1 MNKAVMGVALVLCLF
16 VLNCCEAKAAAVE
29 APLLSAKRVS
39 LAGGLNY
46 EWRTTPLKNNSE
58 PILERHGEWTT
69 GLYGAYNLTPHSS
82 LVASSVLG
90 MDSRQLRHTLG
101 LRIRLWQG
109 VK

>member
-1 MNKAVMGVALVLCLF
+1 MTKTLQSVALVLGIMFMNCTPVRAEDATLF
-16 VLNCCEAKAAAVE
+16 
-29 APLLSAKRVS
+29 SSKRVS

-58 PILERHGEWTT
+58 PLLERHGEWTT
-69 GLYGAYNLTPHSS
+69 GLYGAYNLTPHAS

-90 MDSRQLRHTLG
+90 FDSRQLRHTVG
-101 LRIRLWQG
+101 LRIRFFQG

>member
-1 MNKAVMGVALVLCLF
+1 MNKTIMFFSLVACLLF
-16 VLNCCEAKAAAVE
+16 LNCAPAKAE
-29 APLLSAKRVS
+29 DAPLFSAKRVS

-90 MDSRQLRHTLG
+90 FDSRQLRHTVG
-101 LRIRLWQG
+101 LRIRFFQG

>member
-1 MNKAVMGVALVLCLF
+1 MNKTVMFCTLVVCLLF
-16 VLNCCEAKAAAVE
+16 MNCAPVKAAE
-29 APLLSAKRVS
+29 DAPLFSSKRVS

-69 GLYGAYNLTPHSS
+69 GLYGAYNLTPHAS

-90 MDSRQLRHTLG
+90 FDSRQLRHTVG
-101 LRIRLWQG
+101 VRIRFFQG

>member
-1 MNKAVMGVALVLCLF
+1 VTKTLQFVALVLGLMF
-16 VLNCCEAKAAAVE
+16 MNCAPVRAED
-29 APLLSAKRVS
+29 APLFSSKRVS

-58 PILERHGEWTT
+58 PLLERHGEWTT
-69 GLYGAYNLTPHSS
+69 GLYGAYNLTPHAS

-90 MDSRQLRHTLG
+90 FDSRQLRHTVG
-101 LRIRLWQG
+101 LRIRFFQG

>member
-1 MNKAVMGVALVLCLF
+1 VTKTLQFVALVLGLMF
-16 VLNCCEAKAAAVE
+16 MNCTPVRAED
-29 APLLSAKRVS
+29 APLLSSKRVS

-58 PILERHGEWTT
+58 PLLERHGEWTT
-69 GLYGAYNLTPHSS
+69 GLYGAYNLTPHAS

-90 MDSRQLRHTLG
+90 FDSRQLRHTVG
-101 LRIRLWQG
+101 LRIRFFQG

>member
-1 MNKAVMGVALVLCLF
+1 MNKTIMGLTLAVLLL
-16 VLNCCEAKAAAVE
+16 LTNCHPAHAEE
-29 APLLSAKRVS
+29 IAPLLSAKRFS

-58 PILERHGEWTT
+58 PILERHGEWST

-90 MDSRQLRHTLG
+90 FDSRQLRHTVG
-101 LRIRLWQG
+101 LRIRFFQG
-109 VK
+109 TK

>member
-1 MNKAVMGVALVLCLF
+1 MNKTIQFFALVAGLLF
-16 VLNCCEAKAAAVE
+16 LNCTTVKADD
-29 APLLSAKRVS
+29 APLFSSKRVS

-69 GLYGAYNLTPHSS
+69 GMYGAYNLTPHAS

-90 MDSRQLRHTLG
+90 FDSRQLRHTVG
-101 LRIRLWQG
+101 VRIRFFQG